1 MGSVPGA
8 MSLEAVFGGTG
19 GGMRAAGKV
28 NAFSGGM
35 NELLETIGRQSQEE
49 PVSDAVNP
57 QPSDAFSGTKT
68 MRVPEEQI
76 RQPQKQAVV
85 VEVTNMASKEKLPTS
100 DICINVW
107 LWLGYSFWMA
117 MAVFVVWRLAR

>member
-1 MGSVPGA
+1 MGQRSGV
-8 MSLEAVFGGTG
+8 MSLEAVLGGTG
-19 GGMRAAGKV
+19 GGMRAVGKV
-28 NAFSGGM
+28 NAISGGM
-35 NELLETIGRQSQEE
+35 NELIETIGRQSQEE

-57 QPSDAFSGTKT
+57 EPSDASSGTKT
-68 MRVPEEQI
+68 VRVAEEQI

-85 VEVTNMASKEKLPTS
+85 VEVTNMDSKAKLPTS